1 MTAQTG
7 RLSRPE
13 LREREMQEY
22 PEVYEAY
29 ERFLRD
35 VATTGSYD
43 DDRPMIKIRAQSDIP
58 VFRSEDEEHEYWAVH
73 VFSEDM
79 WQSLPRVSIH
89 DLRRATD

>member
-1 MTAQTG
+1 MTARAG
-7 RLSRPE
+7 CLSRPE

-43 DDRPMIKIRAQSDIP
+43 DDRPMIKVRAQSDIP
-58 VFRSEDEEHEYWAVH
+58 VFRSEDEEHEYWDVH
-73 VFSEDM
+73 EFSEDM
-79 WQSLPRVSIH
+79 WQ
-89 DLRRATD
+89 